1 MYSTKGAVHIADM
14 IYMLEN
20 DTVPPDA
27 DYVSRDSSIHCN
39 IQVNIQC
46 DIQVSIQD
54 NTLCNMIVNIHKTL
68 SLLAHSGNAT
78 YHIVEY
84 FCSTFPIC
92 LFYCC
97 ISTLCKFTN
106 EYGLFTF
113 IQVGKVNE
121 KKR

>member
-1 MYSTKGAVHIADM
+1 MYSTKGAVYIADM
-14 IYMLEN
+14 IYMIEN

-46 DIQVSIQD
+46 DIQVSIQ
-54 NTLCNMIVNIHKTL
+54 CNMIVNIHKTL

-84 FCSTFPIC
+84 FLQHFSDMFI
-92 LFYCC
+92 LLLHFYALQ
-97 ISTLCKFTN
+97 IH
-106 EYGLFTF
+106 
-113 IQVGKVNE
+113 
-121 KKR
+121 